1 MGQVMHNPA
10 ADEGR
15 GHGFLRTG
23 KTPTP
28 TLPLSKWGGGKR
40 ARLTDMLPAL
50 AAAIVCTGLIAE
62 AILTAV
68 HGRSNGD
75 LMVSVIPILGAVFLS
90 IPTGQA
96 WWGVIRSLKRR

>member
-1 MGQVMHNPA
+1 MRNPA
-10 ADEGR
+10 GDEGR

-28 TLPLSKWGGGKR
+28 TLPLSTGGGGNR
-40 ARLTDMLPAL
+40 ARLTGILPVL
-50 AAAIVCTGLIAE
+50 AAAIACTVLIAE
-62 AILTAV
+62 AIFTAV

-75 LMVSVIPILGAVFLS
+75 LMVNVIPILGAVVLS

-96 WWGVIRSLKRR
+96 WWVVVQNLKKSLRRE

>member
-1 MGQVMHNPA
+1 MHNPA
-10 ADEGR
+10 ADEGC
-15 GHGFLRTG
+15 GHGFLRAG
-23 KTPTP
+23 NPPTP
-28 TLPLSKWGGGKR
+28 TLPLSTWGGGKR
-40 ARLTDMLPAL
+40 AGLTEMVPAL

>member
-1 MGQVMHNPA
+1 
-10 ADEGR
+10 
-15 GHGFLRTG
+15 
-23 KTPTP
+23 
-28 TLPLSKWGGGKR
+28 
-40 ARLTDMLPAL
+40 MLPAL